1 MASRLLTRLEAA
13 IEQFQRLDP
22 LHADRLRAER
32 AGLLARQGDVDAAR
46 AALAALRAQPAAERD
61 PLLGAELA
69 LADALAAYYGEF
81 SSTAR
86 DKLKRALSLA
96 VAAGTTGDRPGAA
109 SSALPASGVSPA
121 ARARDVEARCEAWL
135 AHVDYVD
142 ERIEGVAHHASRV
155 LALAAPDAH
164 GARSRA
170 AMVVAM
176 AYHYAGRFDR
186 AQPWYATARRH
197 ASAEGD
203 DATLSA
209 LIYNQGALRGEHVR
223 RHALFVPAHGSDVV
237 SNFGW
242 TEPGGLDTVEQALA
256 AGNSSSH
263 FDAHL
268 GGSALEVLRPIL
280 RAGVLLAQGRPAQAL
295 VLYEAHFGDAIAQG
309 LERVE
314 CSLRADVAWC
324 RLQLKQPDM
333 ARQQAAAAE
342 AAIRP
347 DCQPDDLAMTH
358 GRLAL
363 VHAGLGDAARAAH
376 HRQIGEAQWALHCKR
391 RAQSVV
397 LMDGALPDP
406 SY

>member
-1 MASRLLTRLEAA
+1 MSSRLLMRLDAA
-13 IEQFQRLDP
+13 IEQFQRPDP
-22 LHADRLRAER
+22 LQADRLRAER
-32 AGLLARQGDVDAAR
+32 AGLLARQGDVAESR
-46 AALAALRAQPAAERD
+46 AALALLRAQPAVERD
-61 PLLGAELA
+61 PLLRAELTMT
-69 LADALAAYYGEF
+69 DALCDYYGEF
-81 SSTAR
+81 SSAAR
-86 DKLKRALSLA
+86 DKLEQARAIA
-96 VAAGTTGDRPGAA
+96 VSVAG
-109 SSALPASGVSPA
+109 VPA
-121 ARARDVEARCEAWL
+121 ARDIEARCEAWL
-135 AHVDYVD
+135 AHMDYID

-197 ASAEGD
+197 ASVEGD

-223 RHALFVPAHGSDVV
+223 RHALYPPSAEAGAAQVGSK
-237 SNFGW
+237 
-242 TEPGGLDTVEQALA
+242 EPGSLDTVEQALA
-256 AGNSSSH
+256 AGNSSTH

-280 RAGVLLAQGRPAQAL
+280 RAGVLLAQGRHAQAL
-295 VLYEAHFGDAIAQG
+295 VLYEAHFGEAIAQG
-309 LERVE
+309 LGRFES
-314 CSLRADVAWC
+314 SLRADVAWC

-333 ARQQAAAAE
+333 ARQQAATAE

-347 DCQPDDLAMTH
+347 NCHPDDLALTH

-363 VHAGLGDAARAAH
+363 VHAGLGDEARGAR
-376 HRQIGEAQWALHCKR
+376 HRQIGETQWALHRER
-391 RAQSVV
+391 RAESVV
-397 LMDGALPDP
+397 LLERALPKAAP
-406 SY
+406 

>member
-1 MASRLLTRLEAA
+1 MASRLLARLDAS
-13 IEQFQRLDP
+13 IEQLQRLDP

-32 AGLLARQGDVDAAR
+32 AGLLARQGDVAEAR
-46 AALAALRAQPAAERD
+46 AAIAQLRAQPAAQRD
-61 PLLGAELA
+61 PLLRAELM
-69 LADALAAYYGEF
+69 LSDALSDYYGEF
-81 SSTAR
+81 SSAAR
-86 DKLKRALSLA
+86 DKLEQARALA
-96 VAAGTTGDRPGAA
+96 VSVAG
-109 SSALPASGVSPA
+109 SADMAPAELIT

-155 LALAAPDAH
+155 LALAAQDAH

-197 ASAEGD
+197 ASADGD
-203 DATLSA
+203 DSTLSA

-223 RHALFVPAHGSDVV
+223 RHALYPPDAAAAR
-237 SNFGW
+237 FGF
-242 TEPGGLDTVEQALA
+242 TEPGSLDTVEQALA
-256 AGNSSSH
+256 AGKSSTH
-263 FDAHL
+263 FDAHV
-268 GGSALEVLRPIL
+268 GTSALEVLSPIL
-280 RAGVLLAQGRPAQAL
+280 RAGVLLAQGRLAKAL

-309 LERVE
+309 LGRFES
-314 CSLRADVAWC
+314 SLRADVAWC

-333 ARQQAAAAE
+333 ARQQAATAE
-342 AAIRP
+342 ATIRP
-347 DCQPDDLAMTH
+347 QCQPDDLALTH

-363 VHAGLGDAARAAH
+363 VYEGLGDEARAAQ
-376 HRQIGEAQWALHCKR
+376 HRRIGQAQWAVHCER

-397 LMDGALPDP
+397 LLERALPP
-406 SY
+406 AAP